1 MAASPEDI
9 KHIAHSD
16 VYFGLSSGTSVE
28 EREAALLMRMAM
40 DAPMDDVSRGG
51 TTPSADVQGS
61 INEEDGHEY
70 LEPPQGSGQYFLRAE
85 AGEWQPW
92 E

>member
-1 MAASPEDI
+1 
-9 KHIAHSD
+9 
-16 VYFGLSSGTSVE
+16 
-28 EREAALLMRMAM
+28 MAM
-40 DAPMDDVSRGG
+40 EAPMDDVSRGG
-51 TTPSADVQGS
+51 TVPSADVQGS

-70 LEPPQGSGQYFLRAE
+70 LEHPQGSGQYFLRDE